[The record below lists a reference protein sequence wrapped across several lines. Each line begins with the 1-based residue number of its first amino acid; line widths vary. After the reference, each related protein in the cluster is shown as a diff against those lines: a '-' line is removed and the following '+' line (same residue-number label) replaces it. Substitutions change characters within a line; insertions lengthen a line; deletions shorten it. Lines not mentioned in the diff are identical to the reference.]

1 MPGLYREF
9 CILRIL
15 NFLSEFGWECRT
27 LQYGGSHIFTEKHLH
42 MRTVVAQTHVVR
54 SAIVVTVNY
63 FDSKQCYIMNYLMT
77 LKLFISLQVLFE
89 FA

>member
-1 MPGLYREF
+1 
-9 CILRIL
+9 
-15 NFLSEFGWECRT
+15 
-27 LQYGGSHIFTEKHLH
+27 